1 MSRDLLTIGL
11 LQRDLLGLHTAFF
24 PPFSFLEKRHPILLM
39 LRRKGGGDE
48 HPSPIMAVKLLE
60 SWVRYTMQ
68 YGPSESQPG
77 TSFNDTVVNHIKK
90 IQSAENGHS

>member
-1 MSRDLLTIGL
+1 
-11 LQRDLLGLHTAFF
+11 
-24 PPFSFLEKRHPILLM
+24 M

-90 IQSAENGHS
+90 NTKR